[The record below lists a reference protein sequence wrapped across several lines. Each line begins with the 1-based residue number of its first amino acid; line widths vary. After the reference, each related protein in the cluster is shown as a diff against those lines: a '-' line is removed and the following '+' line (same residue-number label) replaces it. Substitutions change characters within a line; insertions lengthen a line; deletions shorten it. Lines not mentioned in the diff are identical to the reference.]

1 MKKAKQFKTLNSDSE
16 AIEEVD
22 NIDLTQ
28 YDLHEFK
35 PTTFE
40 FQKKSARLEL
50 RIPAE
55 QLALLKEM
63 AEKQGIPHT
72 RLVRQ
77 FIEQG
82 MQTLRP

>member
-28 YDLHEFK
+28 YDLREFK

-82 MQTLRP
+82 MQTLRL

>member
-82 MQTLRP
+82 MQTLRS